1 MKNSLIIFALL
12 LFSINTS
19 VAQKYDINRFIE
31 LVKENNKDILIAAK
45 DLEIAEA
52 QDAMARSGAYPYISA
67 SAGYSRNL
75 KEAYMFFDASDLF
88 GSAPPAEDDGTVGE
102 DPTQA
107 SSAPSKFKIN
117 YNNEFSAGAVINQ
130 QIFNWSVFNAIKA
143 AKEYEKLT
151 DHVFDATKIG
161 VINGSKKAFYQTLLL
176 QEIWNVN
183 TESEKNAQENYLD
196 LKKKYDAGIVSEFDL
211 LQAEVRWK
219 NYIPELTKSE
229 RNYKLALNS
238 LKTLAGLKYNEKF
251 EIEGELKIIEE
262 KPDKLEMADVLT
274 NRPDYN
280 AMVWERK
287 LRESNVKYEW
297 AGHMPSLSASLAYQY
312 SALSDEFKFE
322 RENNYII
329 AGLNLQIPIFSGGL
343 ISAKVQQAQIEV
355 DQTNLKIA
363 KFENQIFTEINNLE
377 LKLTEAEKRI
387 SSAESTFKTAK
398 KAFEIA
404 EITFEN
410 GLATQ
415 LQLKDARLGYDQA
428 KLNYYAA
435 VYEHLEAYFDWELAV
450 GITTK

>member
-1 MKNSLIIFALL
+1 MKNKFLIIASLILL
-12 LFSINTS
+12 VQVSF
-19 VAQKYDINRFIE
+19 AQKHDINDFIE
-31 LVKENNKDILIAAK
+31 LVKKNNKDILIAAK

-88 GSAPPAEDDGTVGE
+88 GSVPASEDDGSAGDE
-102 DPTQA
+102 MTQA

-117 YNNEFSAGAVINQ
+117 YKNEFSAGAVINQ

-143 AKEYEKLT
+143 AEEYEKLT
-151 DHVFDATKIG
+151 DHVFDATQKAI
-161 VINGSKKAFYQTLLL
+161 INGSKKAFYQTLLL
-176 QEIWNVN
+176 KEIWSVN
-183 TESEKNAQENYLD
+183 KESEKNAEENYLD
-196 LKKKYDAGIVSEFDL
+196 LKKKFKVGLISEFDL

-229 RNYKLALNS
+229 RNYKLAINS
-238 LKTLAGLKYNEKF
+238 LKTLAGLKYNEEF

-262 KPDKLEMADVLT
+262 KPNKVEMADVLS
-274 NRPDYN
+274 NRSDYS

-322 RENNYII
+322 RENNYLI
-329 AGLNLQIPIFSGGL
+329 AGLSLQIPIFSGGL
-343 ISAKVQQAQIEV
+343 TSAKVQQAQIEV
-355 DQTNLKIA
+355 DQTNLKIS
-363 KFENQIFTEINNLE
+363 KFENEIFTEINNLE

-387 SSAESTFKTAK
+387 SSAESTYKTAK

-450 GITTK
+450 GIMQ

>member
-1 MKNSLIIFALL
+1 MKNSFLIIVSLILL
-12 LFSINTS
+12 AQAN
-19 VAQKYDINRFIE
+19 VAQKHDINDFID
-31 LVKENNKDILIAAK
+31 LVKKNNKDILIAAK
-45 DLEIAEA
+45 ELEIAEA

-88 GSAPPAEDDGTVGE
+88 GSVPVSEDDGGTSDE
-102 DPTQA
+102 ITQTT
-107 SSAPSKFKIN
+107 STISKFKIN
-117 YNNEFSAGAVINQ
+117 YKNEFSAGAVINQ
-130 QIFNWSVFNAIKA
+130 QLFNWSVFNAIKA
-143 AKEYEKLT
+143 AEEYEKLT
-151 DHVFDATKIG
+151 DHVFDATKKG

-176 QEIWNVN
+176 KEIWDVN
-183 TESEKNAQENYLD
+183 RESEKNAEENYLE
-196 LKKKYDAGIVSEFDL
+196 LKKKYDVGLISEFEL
-211 LQAEVRWK
+211 LQAEVRWQ

-229 RNYKLALNS
+229 RNYKLAINS
-238 LKTLAGLKYNEKF
+238 LKTLAGLKYDEDF
-251 EIEGELKIIEE
+251 EIEGELKIVEE
-262 KPDKLEMADVLT
+262 KLSKVEMADVLT
-274 NRPDYN
+274 NRSDYN

-322 RENNYII
+322 RENNYLI
-329 AGLNLQIPIFSGGL
+329 AGLSLQIPIFSGGL
-343 ISAKVQQAQIEV
+343 TSAKVQQAQIEV
-355 DQTNLKIA
+355 DQTNLKIS

-387 SSAESTFKTAK
+387 SSAESTYKTAK

-450 GITTK
+450 GIMK

>member
-1 MKNSLIIFALL
+1 MKNKFLIIISTIMFTQVNIGQTYNL
-12 LFSINTS
+12 N
-19 VAQKYDINRFIE
+19 DFIE
-31 LVKENNKDILIAAK
+31 LVKKNNKDILIAAK
-45 DLEIAEA
+45 DLEIADA

-67 SAGYSRNL
+67 SAGYNRNL

-88 GSAPPAEDDGTVGE
+88 GSAPTTGDDGSGAGE
-102 DPTQA
+102 QTEV

-117 YNNEFSAGAVINQ
+117 YKNEFSAGAVINQ

-143 AKEYEKLT
+143 AEEYEKLT
-151 DHVFDATKIG
+151 DHVFDATKKG

-176 QEIWNVN
+176 KEIWDVN
-183 TESEKNAQENYLD
+183 KESEKNAHENYINI
-196 LKKKYDAGIVSEFDL
+196 KKKFEVGLSSEFDL
-211 LQAEVRWK
+211 LQAEVRWQ

-229 RNYKLALNS
+229 RNYKLAVNS
-238 LKTLAGLKYNEKF
+238 LKTLAGLNYSEPFN
-251 EIEGELKIIEE
+251 IEGELKIVNE
-262 KPDKLEMADVLT
+262 KPNRIEMADVLN
-274 NRPDYN
+274 NRSDYS

-312 SALSDEFKFE
+312 SALSDVFKFE
-322 RENNYII
+322 RENNYLI
-329 AGLNLQIPIFSGGL
+329 AGLSLQIPIFSGGL
-343 ISAKVQQAQIEV
+343 TSAKVQQAEIEV
-355 DQTNLKIA
+355 DQTNLKIS
-363 KFENQIFTEINNLE
+363 KFENEIFTEINNLE

-387 SSAESTFKTAK
+387 ASAESTFKTAK

-450 GITTK
+450 GIMN